1 MIKSIKKNLIVLG
14 LGILAILALV
24 VTITPAKAHAQ
35 YEDDGYDHFLARSE
49 NPIPGVGSITP
60 NSVKY
65 QSNISN
71 ITIAGRGFLPNSV
84 AKFNGSTRPSTYID
98 YNHMIVHLSAED
110 LRSPNGG
117 YINVFNP
124 NRGAYSNAIMLKVTG
139 YVAPSTT
146 NNVNN
151 NTNYNSNNSSSNNY
165 NNNSSYSNNNNN
177 GSNGSNGNYSNSQT
191 QNSNGY
197 DNNNGSN
204 GNNGGNTGGDVSS
217 LASNAIFGTNSFSP
231 SGIIQWVLF
240 AIIILL
246 IVIIVRKFFGGE
258 ARYHETPLKHA

>member
-1 MIKSIKKNLIVLG
+1 MGMIKSIKKNLIVLG

-24 VTITPAKAHAQ
+24 VIINPMKANAQ
-35 YEDDGYDHFLARSE
+35 YQDDGFDHFLARSE

-60 NSVKY
+60 KSVKY

-84 AKFNGSTRPSTYID
+84 AKFNGATRPSTYID
-98 YNHMIVHLSAED
+98 YNHMIVHLSPED
-110 LRSPNGG
+110 LRNPNGG

-124 NRGAYSNAIMLKVTG
+124 NRGAYSNAILLKVTG

-151 NTNYNSNNSSSNNY
+151 NTNYNNSNNSNNY
-165 NNNSSYSNNNNN
+165 NNNSSYSNNSS
-177 GSNGSNGNYSNSQT
+177 GSNSNYSNGQT

-197 DNNNGSN
+197 DNNNGAN
-204 GNNGGNTGGDVSS
+204 GNNGGSTGGDVSS